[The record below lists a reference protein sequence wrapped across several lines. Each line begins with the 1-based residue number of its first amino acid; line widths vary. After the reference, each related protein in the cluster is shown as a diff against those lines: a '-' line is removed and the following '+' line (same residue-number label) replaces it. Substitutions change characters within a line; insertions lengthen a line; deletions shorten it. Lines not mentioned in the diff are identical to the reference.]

1 MQPPVNL
8 KGFYTS
14 QKKGD
19 KLFQEGIF
27 TIFNEIEEIHV
38 ELDTMLKLNGSQV
51 APARSSYDLFLCQPS
66 FTQGAYKMLSCKRTT
81 LASFPGHYQLI
92 KPGNEATWGNPSCV

>member
-38 ELDTMLKLNGSQV
+38 ELDTMLKPNGAKLSKLE
-51 APARSSYDLFLCQPS
+51 ALTISSSVSYHSLRVRTKCYHVRGQP
-66 FTQGAYKMLSCKRTT
+66 
-81 LASFPGHYQLI
+81 
-92 KPGNEATWGNPSCV
+92 